1 MIENI
6 FEITLSMSVV
16 IIAVLLFSPIIE
28 KRYSAKWR
36 YFIWLFIAIRLII
49 PFNITLPKAPI
60 NIETPSTNVYI
71 GTNVKQ
77 ETNVNI
83 NTDDIATQNITSISP
98 TIAENNSGM
107 EVSLIDVIQNIWI
120 LGMIL
125 FIGYNLVNY
134 GLFRNHIKK
143 MAKEVEIEIA
153 NNIQNELNLKF
164 IPKIVVSNEIL
175 SPMLVG
181 FIKPMVILPEIKYS
195 DNELKVI
202 LKHEFMHYKRR
213 DLWYK
218 LLLII
223 ANGMHWFNP
232 IVYLMVRKANR
243 DLEYSCDDDVV
254 KNENMEY
261 RKDYSMTI
269 LKSMENSRATALSTY
284 LSKSGENEKKR
295 FKNVLDIK
303 TKKKGIF
310 ALIGILVLIVVT
322 GSIIVVKHSSND
334 NIDKRIEFLSE
345 SDRKKYY
352 IDFAMD
358 NRIDFIPNFD
368 ESTYKA
374 DDSVSTEDFLMLTYY
389 MNKDKLPEDLTMSA
403 ELVEKVMKE
412 HFGIEKVEHK
422 SQFKGWT
429 YIEAENKYTPYPE
442 GTAEDGLFD
451 VINFNAYKE
460 DSKKIY
466 DVTLREYRF
475 PFIFDKDDSALSNV
489 YSSCTEYIKDG
500 ENIYVENVLFLLSE
514 KGEKIKNAE
523 INIYNA
529 MYDLIVEDNTDGF
542 TAGKTIRIKYYID
555 ETTGKPKFIYKNE
568 ELSDFIFAEKYDEV
582 VYEKRPDESYS
593 TRFVL
598 VRNGEYWGIVN
609 GWTGKEILKPD
620 SYKLD
625 KIYINTYEE
634 VWPVIEVE
642 KDGKYGMID
651 YYGNMVIEPKWEK
664 VWMDVYNV
672 PNVVLVYDGE
682 KWGSIKL
689 TFDNYINP
697 YEYAGLKASEVNYV
711 MDLPKE
717 LPTVE

>member
-107 EVSLIDVIQNIWI
+107 EVSLIDIIQNVWI
-120 LGMIL
+120 LGVIL

-143 MAKEVEIEIA
+143 KAKKIEIEIA

-181 FIKPMVILPEIKYS
+181 FIKPLVILPEIKYS

-232 IVYLMVRKANR
+232 IVYIMVRKANR

-303 TKKKGIF
+303 TKKKGIV
-310 ALIGILVLIVVT
+310 ALICIVGSIVIT

-334 NIDKRIEFLSE
+334 SIDKSIEFLNE
-345 SDRKKYY
+345 ADRKKYY

-374 DDSVSTEDFLMLTYY
+374 EDTVSTEDFLMLTYY

-429 YIEAENKYTPYPE
+429 YIEEENKYTPYPE
-442 GTAEDGLFD
+442 GTAEEGLFD
-451 VINFNAYKE
+451 VINFNTYKE

-489 YSSCTEYIKDG
+489 YSSCAEYIKDG
-500 ENIYVENVLFLLSE
+500 ENAYVENVLFLLSE
-514 KGEKIKNAE
+514 KGEKLKNGE

-529 MYDLIVEDNTDGF
+529 FYDLILEDNADGF

-555 ETTGKPKFIYKNE
+555 EITGKPRFVYKNE
-568 ELSDFIFAEKYDEV
+568 ELSDFIFSEKYV
-582 VYEKRPDESYS
+582 
-593 TRFVL
+593 
-598 VRNGEYWGIVN
+598 
-609 GWTGKEILKPD
+609 
-620 SYKLD
+620 
-625 KIYINTYEE
+625 
-634 VWPVIEVE
+634 
-642 KDGKYGMID
+642 
-651 YYGNMVIEPKWEK
+651 
-664 VWMDVYNV
+664 
-672 PNVVLVYDGE
+672 
-682 KWGSIKL
+682 
-689 TFDNYINP
+689 
-697 YEYAGLKASEVNYV
+697 
-711 MDLPKE
+711 
-717 LPTVE
+717 